1 LLFPLIFTA
10 ALTLFAWA
18 ALIVGPA
25 VMLARL
31 ISRALVRL
39 IKGK

>member
-1 LLFPLIFTA
+1 VLFALIISA
-10 ALTLFAWA
+10 ALSAMAWA
-18 ALIVGPA
+18 ALITGPA